1 MYQGKKLVKELYTQQ
16 QHDRALSFFLG
27 LGPHP
32 VKLIHLG
39 IGKSNKQLI
48 NLQDDFMHANSINE
62 AMENMGL
69 KLRIPVHVQ
78 DYNSFDVFL
87 FCFKSV
93 NT

>member
-1 MYQGKKLVKELYTQQ
+1 MTLCMQIAQ
-16 QHDRALSFFLG
+16 
-27 LGPHP
+27 
-32 VKLIHLG
+32 
-39 IGKSNKQLI
+39 
-48 NLQDDFMHANSINE
+48 NE
-62 AMENMGL
+62 AMENTGL